1 MSLVTELAD
10 RVVLLFGLHQKFAL
24 LEGVGERLFNINRYT
39 SPYGIHRCRE
49 VREIGSTDEHRI
61 DFTLHR
67 IEHPAEVFKARHI
80 RVGRQGF
87 LGMLRAE
94 IDIAKRGDNGVT
106 GLHEFDNI
114 VPSLISYADT
124 C

>member
-1 MSLVTELAD
+1 MSEG
-10 RVVLLFGLHQKFAL
+10 LFD
-24 LEGVGERLFNINRYT
+24 INRYT
-39 SPYGIHRCRE
+39 SPYGVHRGRE
-49 VREIGSTDEHRI
+49 VREIGSADEHRI

-67 IEHPAEVFKARHI
+67 IEHPAEVFKAGHI
-80 RVGRQGF
+80 RVCRQGF
-87 LGMLRAE
+87 LGMLRAK

-106 GLHEFDNI
+106 SLHEFDNI